1 MAAAEVN
8 QGPKTRKS
16 ASPAI
21 KEVRFPKRKLTSF
34 DGGFLRFG
42 LEKKTGE
49 TDDRDIGS
57 KI

>member
-21 KEVRFPKRKLTSF
+21 KEVRFQKRKLTSF
-34 DGGFLRFG
+34 DGGFCVLG
-42 LEKKTGE
+42 
-49 TDDRDIGS
+49 
-57 KI
+57 